1 MGTPS
6 RRRHRRI
13 MRRLLFLATF
23 ALVASLIF
31 ATTVA
36 AQEDTP
42 MEEQG
47 EAQGVQG
54 EEDPGILAP
63 GPVGE
68 TEEVFGEPEVIET
81 PLEEAIEEPV
91 EEAIGADAPEPKGEE
106 MIEEKAQEKVGV
118 TGEAKAEGKQ
128 IVAEE
133 TIPVEKTAGPLPKSG
148 GIEYGALL
156 LPAAALLVG
165 SGLLAYAVLRRR

>member
-1 MGTPS
+1 
-6 RRRHRRI
+6 
-13 MRRLLFLATF
+13 MRRFLFLAGF

-31 ATTVA
+31 ASAVA

-42 MEEQG
+42 QEEQMESM
-47 EAQGVQG
+47 EAQG

-68 TEEVFGEPEVIET
+68 TEEAFGEPEVIET

-91 EEAIGADAPEPKGEE
+91 EEAFGLDKAEAPAEE
-106 MIEEKAQEKVGV
+106 KAEEKAQEEVPVKADVKVEETKV
-118 TGEAKAEGKQ
+118 T
-128 IVAEE
+128 VEE
-133 TIPVEKTAGPLPKSG
+133 TIPAGYAPLPKSG
-148 GIEYGALL
+148 GVETGALL
-156 LPAAALLVG
+156 LPVAALLLG